1 MELNEFAHRTEF
13 FSFNT
18 DIDLNLIIDTVS
30 KIKDKF
36 FSHCELDI
44 SFSSLEEHYIHISID
59 ELQQLYMTSFPNIGS
74 INFDLRGDVTSFSL
88 NLQYNN
94 QSVGPNGNY
103 AVYAGSVDRNRE
115 IEKII
120 TQKLPLKKPK
130 SLIADNNQMVVSPI
144 FTNRDFKDKDK
155 YCFVLMPFT
164 LDWSNRVYKQVRTI
178 VNEIGYNCERAD
190 NLYGKNILE
199 DIWTA
204 INEAEIIVADVT
216 AQNANVFYEIGI
228 AHTLGKKVILL
239 TQNIA
244 DIPFDFKGYR
254 HIVYQDNVDGFETLK
269 SSIHEYFK

>member
-44 SFSSLEEHYIHISID
+44 SFSSLKEHYIHISID